1 MTNKKKAAFTSIIAA
16 IFLTTMKFV
25 VGILTSSLGILSEA
39 LHSLLD
45 LLAALITFVSVSI
58 SDKPADKQHQ
68 YGHGKIENL
77 SAFFESILLVVT
89 CIWIIYEGI
98 SRLVSGN
105 TTVKVTVWSYLV
117 VLTAMAVDLGRSRML
132 FKAAKRNNSQ
142 ALEADAIHF
151 STDILSSGVVLLG
164 LVCANLG
171 YHKADAISALGVA
184 VIVLGISYRLGKKAV
199 DVLLDKVPEGLTE
212 KVETKLKANK
222 EIVYYHNLKI
232 RVAGPDTFVEVNI
245 HLQPQT
251 DLETAHG
258 ICNRIEKDMETLI
271 PRCTTIVH
279 AEPDE

>member
-1 MTNKKKAAFTSIIAA
+1 MTSKKKAAFTSIIAA
-16 IFLTTMKFV
+16 VFLTTMKFV

-58 SDKPADKQHQ
+58 SDKPADKEHQ

-105 TTVKVTVWSYLV
+105 TTIKVTVWSYLV
-117 VLTAMAVDLGRSRML
+117 VVTAMAVDIGRSRML

-184 VIVLGISYRLGKKAV
+184 VIVLGISYRLGKRAV

-212 KVETKLKANK
+212 KVESKLRSNK

>member
-1 MTNKKKAAFTSIIAA
+1 MTSKKKAAFTSIIAA
-16 IFLTTMKFV
+16 VFLTTMKFV

-45 LLAALITFVSVSI
+45 LLAALITFVSVSL

-117 VLTAMAVDLGRSRML
+117 VVTAMAVDLGRSRML

-184 VIVLGISYRLGKKAV
+184 VIVLGISYRLGKRAV

-212 KVETKLKANK
+212 KVESKLKSNK

>member
-1 MTNKKKAAFTSIIAA
+1 MTSKKKAAFTSIIAA

-58 SDKPADKQHQ
+58 SDKPADKEHQ

-105 TTVKVTVWSYLV
+105 TTIKVTVWSYLV
-117 VLTAMAVDLGRSRML
+117 VVTAMAVDIGRSRML

-184 VIVLGISYRLGKKAV
+184 VIVLGISYRLGKRAV

-212 KVETKLKANK
+212 KVESKLRSNK

>member
-1 MTNKKKAAFTSIIAA
+1 MISKKKAALTSIIAA
-16 IFLTTMKFV
+16 VFLTSMKFV

-45 LLAALITFVSVSI
+45 LLAAVITFVSVSI
-58 SDKPADKQHQ
+58 SDKPADKEHQ

-89 CIWIIYEGI
+89 CIWIIYEAI
-98 SRLVSGN
+98 SRLISGN
-105 TTVKVTVWSYLV
+105 TAIQVTVWSYLV
-117 VLTAMAVDLGRSRML
+117 VLTAMAVDFGRSRIL
-132 FKAAKRNNSQ
+132 FRAAKRNNSQ

-164 LVCANLG
+164 LICANFG
-171 YHKADAISALGVA
+171 YHKADSISALGVA
-184 VIVLGISYRLGKKAV
+184 VIVLGISYRLGKRAI

-212 KVETKLKANK
+212 KIESELKSNK
-222 EIVYYHNLKI
+222 DIVCYHNLKV
-232 RVAGPDTFVEVNI
+232 RVAGPDTFVEINV
-245 HLQPQT
+245 HLHPHT

-258 ICNRIEKDMETLI
+258 ICNKIEKDMSSLI
-271 PRCTTIVH
+271 PRCMTIVH

>member
-1 MTNKKKAAFTSIIAA
+1 MTSKKKAAFTSIIAA
-16 IFLTTMKFV
+16 VFLTTMKFV

-164 LVCANLG
+164 LVCAGLG

-184 VIVLGISYRLGKKAV
+184 VIVLGISYRLGKRAV

-212 KVETKLKANK
+212 KVESRLESNK
-222 EIVYYHNLKI
+222 EIVCYHNLKI

-245 HLQPQT
+245 HIQPQT

-258 ICNRIEKDMETLI
+258 ICNRIEKDMGTLI

>member
-1 MTNKKKAAFTSIIAA
+1 MTSKKKAAFTSIIAA
-16 IFLTTMKFV
+16 VFLTTMKFV

-58 SDKPADKQHQ
+58 SDKPADKEHQ

-105 TTVKVTVWSYLV
+105 TTIKVTVWSYLV
-117 VLTAMAVDLGRSRML
+117 VVTAMAVDMGRSRML

-184 VIVLGISYRLGKKAV
+184 VIVLGISYRLGKRAV

-212 KVETKLKANK
+212 KVESKLRSNK